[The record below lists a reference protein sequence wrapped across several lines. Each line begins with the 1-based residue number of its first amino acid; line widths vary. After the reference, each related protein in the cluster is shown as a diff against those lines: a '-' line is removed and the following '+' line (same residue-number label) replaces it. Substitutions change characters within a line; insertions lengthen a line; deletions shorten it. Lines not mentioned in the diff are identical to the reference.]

1 MDKREVATNGK
12 AQAEIQAKLR
22 QLPAVDR
29 LLMSP
34 AAVDLMNSYGR
45 TLLVEAL
52 RTVLHERRLAIIAGR
67 AGVPMNALLLHEAGE
82 WLEALLAPT
91 LQPVINATGVI
102 VHTNLGRAPL
112 SAAALAAVQ
121 EAGRGY
127 SNLEYDLTTGL
138 RGSRASHAAALLT
151 RLTGAEAALAVNNNA
166 AAVLLM
172 LSALCAGK
180 EVIIS
185 RGQLVEIGG
194 GFRVPDVMAQSGARL
209 VEVGTTNRTHL
220 HDYEQAI
227 GPHTAAILVAHHS
240 NFQIVG
246 FTSEPSL
253 AELAELA
260 GRHNLPLLYDQG
272 SGALLDTGRYGLAA
286 EPTVQQA
293 LVDGA
298 AVVAFS
304 GDKLLGGPQAGIL
317 CGRADLLA
325 QISRHPLAR
334 AVRADKLCLA
344 ALSATLVHY
353 LKGEAER
360 QVPVWQMI
368 ARRPEDLATQAERW
382 AETLHGRGLKATVLP
397 GESTVGGGSLPGA
410 TLPTSLLALDVPHP
424 EALAAALR
432 AHQPAVIGRIA
443 NDRLLLDPRTVL
455 PDQEEPLLAALL
467 ACTQG

>member
-166 AAVLLM
+166 AAVLL
-172 LSALCAGK
+172 
-180 EVIIS
+180 
-185 RGQLVEIGG
+185 
-194 GFRVPDVMAQSGARL
+194 
-209 VEVGTTNRTHL
+209 
-220 HDYEQAI
+220 
-227 GPHTAAILVAHHS
+227 
-240 NFQIVG
+240 
-246 FTSEPSL
+246 
-253 AELAELA
+253 
-260 GRHNLPLLYDQG
+260 
-272 SGALLDTGRYGLAA
+272 
-286 EPTVQQA
+286 
-293 LVDGA
+293 
-298 AVVAFS
+298 
-304 GDKLLGGPQAGIL
+304 
-317 CGRADLLA
+317 
-325 QISRHPLAR
+325 
-334 AVRADKLCLA
+334 
-344 ALSATLVHY
+344 
-353 LKGEAER
+353 
-360 QVPVWQMI
+360 
-368 ARRPEDLATQAERW
+368 
-382 AETLHGRGLKATVLP
+382 
-397 GESTVGGGSLPGA
+397 
-410 TLPTSLLALDVPHP
+410 
-424 EALAAALR
+424 
-432 AHQPAVIGRIA
+432 
-443 NDRLLLDPRTVL
+443 
-455 PDQEEPLLAALL
+455 
-467 ACTQG
+467 